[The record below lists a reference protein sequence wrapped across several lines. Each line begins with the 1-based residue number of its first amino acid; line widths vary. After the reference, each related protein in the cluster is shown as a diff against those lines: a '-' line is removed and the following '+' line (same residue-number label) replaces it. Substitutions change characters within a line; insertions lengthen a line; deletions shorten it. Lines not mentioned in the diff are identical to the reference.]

1 VTDPTGTPLN
11 VLSAPN
17 GKIIGTLANGVLGER
32 DPIRQREPWVDVA
45 DYKKDQDELGFPQ
58 VRTLLL
64 SW

>member
-1 VTDPTGTPLN
+1 MTDPTGTPLS

-45 DYKKDQDELGFPQ
+45 DYKIKKA
-58 VRTLLL
+58 L
-64 SW
+64 SWVFRKFVSCY